1 MESLRRSPSYLYVP
15 PALAPL
21 HITPDSCQLVAS
33 YNNSLN
39 KTCFT
44 FSINWSDELRAATVE
59 PSDERLVLSIRE
71 PVDERA
77 MVILEPRSK
86 DQPESGGG
94 PVQCDGPCGGK
105 YPPEEMEVIGR
116 CGHFLCKVCHGL
128 VYNEDGTKGCSN
140 FYCAYASLYSF
151 LPEEYARKAYEN
163 QITSRQRAI
172 FSSRE
177 KIQPDQQ
184 SLSSRSPRKHSK
196 TKKQRAATPKCHSP
210 KRSPRRQRMASPKKS
225 KKTPQGEDTS
235 TAQPTKGERTPLDQ
249 HRSRSNIMDDIFS
262 DVSTVSSTQEGPTS
276 EFELLHIRLMIFEPG
291 PFNTI
296 KRVHI
301 SREMSAALTV
311 KEALD
316 ALMDK
321 RAIRHE
327 CPSKLYFCADNSRE
341 SLRRITVEEFETTR
355 LWQYPARNSVLHF
368 VLDTVGHLRGRGE
381 D

>member
-1 MESLRRSPSYLYVP
+1 
-15 PALAPL
+15 
-21 HITPDSCQLVAS
+21 
-33 YNNSLN
+33 
-39 KTCFT
+39 
-44 FSINWSDELRAATVE
+44 
-59 PSDERLVLSIRE
+59 
-71 PVDERA
+71 
-77 MVILEPRSK
+77 
-86 DQPESGGG
+86 
-94 PVQCDGPCGGK
+94 
-105 YPPEEMEVIGR
+105 MEVIGR

-163 QITSRQRAI
+163 Q
-172 FSSRE
+172 
-177 KIQPDQQ
+177 
-184 SLSSRSPRKHSK
+184 
-196 TKKQRAATPKCHSP
+196 
-210 KRSPRRQRMASPKKS
+210 S